1 MTGNLRLN
9 ISMKYDPDQC
19 CISGKWMRLHAS
31 FNYLF
36 CKENY
41 YTKNAIWHPML
52 YIRAYLTRFYQ
63 VQLRWEWGNRVIKN
77 RRCWCNDFPGFYAFF
92 SRLYP
97 GVSSLP
103 KRILWWKALWTVSGF
118 FRLLNG
124 FNRRDQH
131 RIVAERFS
139 LSAEPFCAN
148 RSLAAAM
155 MAALTKYRVHFRHT
169 ISLAIIWCRIRVTLL
184 TLRSLKRARTVK

>member
-77 RRCWCNDFPGFYAFF
+77 RRCWCNDFPGSYAFF

-97 GVSSLP
+97 GVSSYRNAFCDEKHYEQYPGSSACLTASTGETS
-103 KRILWWKALWTVSGF
+103 IVLW
-118 FRLLNG
+118 LNA
-124 FNRRDQH
+124 FHFQQ
-131 RIVAERFS
+131 
-139 LSAEPFCAN
+139 N
-148 RSLAAAM
+148 RS
-155 MAALTKYRVHFRHT
+155 ALTD
-169 ISLAIIWCRIRVTLL
+169 L
-184 TLRSLKRARTVK
+184 